1 LLIAIEGID
10 GAGKTTQAKRL
21 VRWLKSEG
29 VNACYTSEPTN
40 SALGRLIKKRL
51 RSKDSDHRLDALLFA
66 ADRLEHYYGFIEPRI
81 RKGQVV
87 VSDRYV
93 YSSIAYQGALTGD
106 VDWVWAINKWAPA
119 PDVAIYIDISPEVGL
134 ARLSSRKISEKT
146 KYERMETLPRVR
158 ELYLKMCNEGLLII
172 IDGERSIE
180 EVQGDIKRITMDAL
194 VRAGLLEADTAGRR

>member
-1 LLIAIEGID
+1 MLIAIEGID

-40 SALGRLIKKRL
+40 SALGRLIKKKL
-51 RSKDSDHRLDALLFA
+51 RSKDLDHRLDALLFA
-66 ADRLEHYYGFIEPRI
+66 ADRLEHYYGCIEPRI
-81 RKGQVV
+81 RKRQVV

-106 VDWVWAINKWAPA
+106 VDWVRAINKWVPA
-119 PDVAIYIDISPEVGL
+119 PDVAIYVDVSPEVGL

-146 KYERMETLPRVR
+146 KYERMETLSRVR
-158 ELYLKMCNEGLLII
+158 ELYLKMCSEGLLII
-172 IDGERSIE
+172 VDGERSIE
-180 EVQGDIKRITMDAL
+180 EVQGNIRRITMDAL

>member
-106 VDWVWAINKWAPA
+106 VDWVCAINKWAPA

-146 KYERMETLPRVR
+146 KYERMETLSRVR

-180 EVQGDIKRITMDAL
+180 EVQGDIRRMTMDAL